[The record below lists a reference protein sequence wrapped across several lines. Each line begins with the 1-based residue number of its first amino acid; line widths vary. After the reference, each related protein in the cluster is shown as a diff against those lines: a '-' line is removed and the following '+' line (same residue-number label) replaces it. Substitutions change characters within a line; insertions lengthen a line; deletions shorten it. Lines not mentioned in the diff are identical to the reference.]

1 MTLQSCPAR
10 SDKATARSDEA
21 AARSDEAAARSDE
34 AAARSNEATAKSD
47 EAMAK
52 SDYFAKALSGVSL
65 PWVKMFN
72 ESPNLSTLIDVPL
85 SYIPLIPLLY
95 PQELR
100 TWLALSPDMPGGSN
114 AVKQMFTFALRSARK
129 GIVTGNPVL
138 DEKATSIAI
147 WCVLQFINTYK

>member
-100 TWLALSPDMPGGSN
+100 EGEAIYPLLKDVASSFTRYARR
-114 AVKQMFTFALRSARK
+114 KQRGETDVHFCLEIS
-129 GIVTGNPVL
+129 
-138 DEKATSIAI
+138 
-147 WCVLQFINTYK
+147 